1 MGKYSRYDATDDV
14 ILTDVTGIVARTNA
28 VIDEIFDELV
38 VIASKRSRKTWVVA
52 CWKDVKFDDPSV
64 ATHYGE
70 RTKGLLQHVAGVM
83 RYAAND
89 PITRAYVR
97 SQMLKHRADGTRSNL
112 YETFEEALAA
122 VREEEKKA
130 GS

>member
-1 MGKYSRYDATDDV
+1 MGKYSRWDAVNDV
-14 ILTDVTGIVARTNA
+14 IVTDVSGVNAKDNA

-38 VIASKRSRKTWVVA
+38 SIAARRARKPWVVA

-64 ATHYGE
+64 ATYYGE
-70 RTKGLLQHVAGVM
+70 RTAGLLQYVAGVM
-83 RYAAND
+83 RYAASD

-97 SQMLKHRADGTRSNL
+97 TQMLKHREDGTRSNL
-112 YETFEEALAA
+112 YETFEQALAA

-130 GS
+130 RR